1 MKRFSTIVAAA
12 WLLSS
17 GAAYAQTAT
26 MRIELRAELVV
37 RDPEAPRQPVGP
49 LPLVRERLRTV
60 IDGQHATSELTQVF
74 SNRSGGRLEGRYVL
88 QPGLDARV
96 QGFAY
101 YVGEERIEGE
111 VLERRAARQ
120 VYDTVTTQRRD
131 PAILEQTAAG
141 EYTFRVFPI
150 EPGEDKRLE
159 TTFGQ
164 WLRRRGDDVTYRAPL
179 ASPDADAEVILRD
192 PRARYVRSPT
202 HRLDVERV
210 EGGVRVRTRGALG
223 RGGELELRWRVE
235 EAPWQASAWVHRD
248 EGHDGYFLLA
258 LAAPE
263 GFEDRASAKDVTLV
277 IDRSGSMS
285 GEAIANARQAAS
297 DVIRRLGAHDRLNV
311 VAFDDDVEP
320 LYHRPRPADVEVRAD
335 ALSFVSRLRSGGGTD
350 IAFALGRS
358 LEGQHDRAGRPRVVI
373 FLTDG
378 QSAPGP
384 ALEAAQADRR
394 DVRVFTVG
402 VGGGVNQAL
411 LGRLASL
418 KRGTFTYID
427 RPSRIEAEVGH
438 LYAQIAHP
446 LLVDVSLNV
455 EGAVAS
461 RIYPR
466 SIPDLFVDDELV
478 ISGRFRGDGPVRF
491 ALSGRVDGRPV
502 QIRTTA
508 APDVSGRRAWVG
520 RRWAQARVDDLLE
533 KIQLDGERPELRGE
547 VVSLAL
553 AYDFVTPY
561 TAFLAIPERE
571 VTAAARGTLDAARA
585 QREASQ
591 QRHADAVALARGAGG
606 SREMARMAVDEESM
620 PAGADVAASRAGC
633 ASCTVGAA
641 RPTPRTLV
649 ALPMLAMLVGGR
661 LRRRRRSARRRDA

>member
-1 MKRFSTIVAAA
+1 MKRFGTIAAAA
-12 WLLSS
+12 WLLSC
-17 GAAYAQTAT
+17 GMAYAQAAT
-26 MRIELRAELVV
+26 LRIELRAELEV
-37 RDPEAPRQPVGP
+37 RNPEAPRQPVGP
-49 LPLVRERLRTV
+49 LPLVRERLRAV

-74 SNRSGGRLEGRYVL
+74 SNRTGGRLEGRYVL
-88 QPGLDARV
+88 QPGMGARV

-101 YVGEERIEGE
+101 YIGEERIEGE
-111 VLERRAARQ
+111 VLERQAARQ

-131 PAILEQTAAG
+131 PAILEQTDAG

-159 TTFGQ
+159 ITFGE

-192 PRARYVRSPT
+192 PRARHVRSTT
-202 HRLDVERV
+202 HRLDVERI
-210 EGGVRVRTRGALG
+210 EGGVRVRTRGALD
-223 RGGELELRWRVE
+223 RSGELELRWEVE
-235 EAPWQASAWVHRD
+235 EAPWQASAWVHQD

-263 GFEDRASAKDVTLV
+263 GFEDRVSAKDVTLV
-277 IDRSGSMS
+277 LDRSGSMS
-285 GEAIANARQAAS
+285 QGDAMASARAAAS
-297 DVIRRLGAHDRLNV
+297 DVIRRLGPQDRLNV

-320 LYHRPRPADVEVRAD
+320 LYYRPRAADVEVRAD
-335 ALSFVSRLRSGGGTD
+335 ALEFVGRLRPGGGTD

-358 LEGQHDRAGRPRVVI
+358 LEAQHDRAGRPRVVI

-378 QSAPGP
+378 QSAAGP
-384 ALEAAQADRR
+384 ALELAQQDRR

-402 VGGGVNQAL
+402 VGSGVNQAL
-411 LGRLASL
+411 LGRLAAL
-418 KRGTFTYID
+418 KRGTYTYID

-438 LYAQIAHP
+438 LYAQIARP
-446 LLVDVSLNV
+446 LLVDVSLDV

-478 ISGRFRGDGPVRF
+478 VSGRFRGDGPVRF
-491 ALSGRVDGRPV
+491 AVRGTLGGRAVEM
-502 QIRTTA
+502 RTTA
-508 APDVSGRRAWVG
+508 APDASGRRSWVG

-533 KIQLDGERPELRGE
+533 KMQLDGERPEMRQE

-585 QREASQ
+585 QRAAAAG
-591 QRHADAVALARGAGG
+591 RHADAVALSRGSGAAP
-606 SREMARMAVDEESM
+606 EMEEHLAVDAE
-620 PAGADVAASRAGC
+620 PAYASGSVLADRAGC
-633 ASCTVGAA
+633 ASCTVGAR
-641 RPTPRTLV
+641 RPAPRALLLV
-649 ALPMLAMLVGGR
+649 PLLGVLVGWR
-661 LRRRRRSARRRDA
+661 LRRRTRRG